1 MQIVAGATTAVALEN
16 LMIDRYESDRSK
28 REEEYQK
35 GDNGSRETLLFL
47 QDIYSLTVDQSLVIW
62 RLR

>member
-1 MQIVAGATTAVALEN
+1 MQIVAGATTAVALGN

-35 GDNGSRETLLFL
+35 GDNGSRETPLFL
-47 QDIYSLTVDQSLVIW
+47 QDIYSLTVDQSLVI
-62 RLR
+62 